1 MQNEERGNRSGK
13 KIRDYRVYQTI
24 DDILYES
31 PDMAGNEWLMHRKG
45 TIEQIE
51 DENERAPP
59 LADIFDIQDSGAV
72 PVHKEE
78 KSLIEI
84 LLQQKLEKIK
94 GGGRD
99 E

>member
-13 KIRDYRVYQTI
+13 KIRDFRVYQTI

-51 DENERAPP
+51 DEDERAPP
-59 LADIFDIQDSGAV
+59 LADIVDMPDTEDTTV
-72 PVHKEE
+72 PKEE
-78 KSLIEI
+78 KSLIEL

-94 GGGRD
+94 RGGMD